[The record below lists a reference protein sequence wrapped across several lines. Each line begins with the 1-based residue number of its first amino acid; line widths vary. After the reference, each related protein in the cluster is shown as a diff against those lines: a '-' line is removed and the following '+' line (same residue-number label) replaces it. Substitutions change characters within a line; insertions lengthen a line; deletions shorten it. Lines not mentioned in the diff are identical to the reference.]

1 MSRGGAGAR
10 LVAAGWVGV
19 LVTAV
24 GVGLFGDEPAAPA
37 SPGLDIAA
45 SPVVTSTAEPPA
57 TRLPAA
63 SRPSRPPIGEDGIM
77 GGLPFGTAWR
87 WLEPERRGD

>member
-19 LVTAV
+19 LVVTV
-24 GVGLFGDEPAAPA
+24 GVGLFGDQPAAPA
-37 SPGLDIAA
+37 SPGLHATG
-45 SPVVTSTAEPPA
+45 SPVVTSTAGQPA
-57 TRLPAA
+57 SRVPGTP
-63 SRPSRPPIGEDGIM
+63 RPSRPPIGEDGIM